1 MKKIFVI
8 GNWKCNPTSLS
19 EAKSL
24 FLSIN
29 KKIQKKRKI
38 ETVICP
44 PFVYL
49 FPLAQLNRNHKI
61 ILGAQDAF
69 FENKGA
75 FTGQVSPKML
85 KDLGCKYVI
94 VGHSEKRVLGEKN
107 EIINKKIHILLKEN
121 LTPILCI
128 GENKEEREGKQTFER
143 IKNQIQEGLKKVAKK
158 YLHKVI
164 IAYEPI
170 WAIGTNRPCPPES
183 VLTISIFIRKTFS
196 TLFGLKK
203 TDKITILYGGSV
215 NANNAKKY
223 VEEARIDGL
232 LIGNSSL
239 RAEEFLKIIF
249 SFY

>member
-1 MKKIFVI
+1 MKKILII
-8 GNWKCNPTSLS
+8 GNWKCNPTSFS
-19 EAKSL
+19 EAKNL

-38 ETVICP
+38 EIVICP

-49 FPLAQLNRNHKI
+49 FPLAQLNRKHKI

-69 FENKGA
+69 FEEKGA
-75 FTGQVSPKML
+75 FTGEVSPKML

-94 VGHSEKRVLGEKN
+94 VGHSEKRAQGEKD
-107 EIINKKIHILLKEN
+107 EIINKKIHLLLKEN

-128 GENKEEREGKQTFER
+128 GENREEREKKQTFEK

-158 YLHKVI
+158 YLNKVI

-170 WAIGTNRPCPPES
+170 WAIGTNKPCPPES

-223 VEEARIDGL
+223 IEEARVDGL
-232 LIGNSSL
+232 LIGSSSL
-239 RAEEFLKIIF
+239 KPEEFLKIIF

>member
-1 MKKIFVI
+1 MKKIFII

-19 EAKSL
+19 EAKNL

-29 KKIQKKRKI
+29 KKIKKKRKI

-49 FPLAQLNRNHKI
+49 YPLAQLNRGHKI
-61 ILGAQDAF
+61 VLGAQDTF
-69 FENKGA
+69 FEEKGA
-75 FTGQVSPKML
+75 FTGQVSAVML

-94 VGHSEKRVLGEKN
+94 VGHSEKRAHGDN
-107 EIINKKIHILLKEN
+107 DEIINKKIHILLKEN

-128 GENKEEREGKQTFER
+128 GETKEEREKKQTFEK
-143 IKNQIQEGLKKVAKK
+143 IKYQIQEGLRKVAKK

-183 VLTISIFIRKTFS
+183 VLTMSIFIRKTFS

-203 TDKITILYGGSV
+203 TDKIAILYGGSV
-215 NANNAKKY
+215 NADNAKRY
-223 VEEARIDGL
+223 VEEARVNGL
-232 LIGNSSL
+232 LIGSSSL
-239 RAEEFLKIIF
+239 KAEEFLKIIF